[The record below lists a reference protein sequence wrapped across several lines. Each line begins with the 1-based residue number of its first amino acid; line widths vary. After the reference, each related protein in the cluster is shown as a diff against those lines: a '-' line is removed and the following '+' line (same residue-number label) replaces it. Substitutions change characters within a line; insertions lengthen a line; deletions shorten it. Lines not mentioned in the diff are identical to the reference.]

1 MSIRSLALALLICFA
16 LPTASALAQSGDP
29 VLDSEE
35 KAFCKQINAYRAQN
49 KLPALKV
56 SVSLTKAA
64 TWLSTD
70 MARNDYFDHTDSLGR
85 SYAKRI
91 TAFGYKGSA
100 KGENIAAGSATA
112 AATFAQWKNS
122 APHRANMLSKTYKV
136 IGIGRATKAGSM
148 FGSYWTTDFGNTAD
162 RTMAC

>member
-35 KAFCKQINAYRAQN
+35 KAMCKQINAYRAQN
-49 KLPALKV
+49 KLPALKL

-64 TWLSTD
+64 TWLSSD

-91 TAFGYKGSA
+91 TAFGYKGRA
-100 KGENIAAGSATA
+100 KGENIAAGSRDGLRDLRPVEELRPAPREHAEQDLQGHRHRPRVRRPARCSARTGRRTSAT
-112 AATFAQWKNS
+112 
-122 APHRANMLSKTYKV
+122 P
-136 IGIGRATKAGSM
+136 
-148 FGSYWTTDFGNTAD
+148 
-162 RTMAC
+162 

>member
-29 VLDSEE
+29 VLDSQE
-35 KAFCKQINAYRAQN
+35 KAFCQQINAYRAQH
-49 KLPALKV
+49 KRPALKV
-56 SVSLTKAA
+56 SISLTKAA

-70 MARNDYFDHTDSLGR
+70 MARNDYFDHIGSLGR
-85 SYAKRI
+85 TYAQRI
-91 TAFGYKGSA
+91 AAFGYKGNA

-112 AATFAQWKNS
+112 SATFTQWKNS
-122 APHRANMLSKTYKV
+122 AGHRKNMLSKSFKV
-136 IGIGRATKAGSM
+136 IGIGHATSAGST
-148 FGSYWTTDFGNTAD
+148 FGSYWTTDFGNKTD

>member
-16 LPTASALAQSGDP
+16 LPTASALARSGDP

-35 KAFCKQINAYRAQN
+35 KAMCKQINAYRAQHR
-49 KLPALKV
+49 LPALKV

-64 TWLSTD
+64 TWLSSD
-70 MARNDYFDHTDSLGR
+70 MARNDFFDHTGSLGR

-91 TAFGYKGSA
+91 RAFGYKGRI
-100 KGENIAAGSATA
+100 KGENIAAGDATA
-112 AATFAQWKNS
+112 AATFAQWKAS
-122 APHRANMLSKTYKV
+122 PPHRANMLSRAYRV
-136 IGIGRATKAGSM
+136 IGIGRASSVDSM

>member
-16 LPTASALAQSGDP
+16 LPTAAALAQSGDP

-35 KAFCKQINAYRAQN
+35 KAMCKQINAYRAQN

-64 TWLSTD
+64 TWLSGD
-70 MARNDYFDHTDSLGR
+70 MARNDYLDHTDSLGR
-85 SYAKRI
+85 TYAKRI
-91 TAFGYKGSA
+91 ASFGYKGSA

-112 AATFAQWKNS
+112 SATFAQWKNS

-136 IGIGRATKAGSM
+136 IGIARASKAGSM
-148 FGSYWTTDFGNTAD
+148 FGSYWTTDFGNSTD